1 MKRFKIFIIVFTS
14 ILSAND
20 FTISDPPMIY
30 IYHFVSYD
38 TTSVLLDGEKQ
49 DNFKSKVL
57 RFPLFNKNDMSF
69 GSYFSKQ
76 RDNLIL
82 GKPLDPKL
90 VSAMVTSA
98 VARNPH
104 VHIAGE
110 SIQNRIKTDNFINI
124 VKSYEYPK
132 RTDFIF
138 LGEINTL
145 GSQYEVDIKLIDV
158 STQKIIA
165 SEYFDIDFDSIK
177 NLRSKIKSLVDPL
190 IQKIVTPFI
199 GSVYLRVDSTSRHKI
214 RWDDI
219 SIRPVKSFVGTRNL
233 DTKNSDYAP
242 YLTMPVP
249 NEFLESHGEIL
260 SLFKPSDYKL
270 IRSYEDINTFL
281 AGNYRIKAFLKNNED
296 PFVKDFTVKAGD
308 LNEIHMAL
316 PTKDTDGDG
325 IMDDF
330 DACPLVPGLPNED
343 SELHG
348 CPIPE
353 LIGDITIL
361 NIWDGVGLEI
371 SGINDSNNT
380 LIAWGSNKDNK
391 IEFYSAPYQH
401 LINSESNS
409 VTIFDLPLG
418 NYLRNS
424 FSNTEERFPAK
435 HFVNL
440 FADSD
445 SLFLN
450 IGGEEV
456 KTSISDRDLIKGREV
471 VIYFDPFTPSL
482 NDKYRLYV
490 DQSLF
495 AVTSVLGELHI
506 IGMPNNY
513 EGNIKATRKG
523 YRDAIIEIR
532 PGNKKS
538 YHIADLTLPIRNSEI
553 GKPLNR
559 SNSIITLLSLILS
572 FFD

>member
-1 MKRFKIFIIVFTS
+1 MKRFKILITAFIS

-38 TTSVLLDGEKQ
+38 TTSILLHGGERN
-49 DNFKSKVL
+49 DTKSKVL
-57 RFPLFNKNDMSF
+57 RFPLFNKNDMKF
-69 GSYFSKQ
+69 GSYFSRQ
-76 RDNLIL
+76 GDNLVL

-110 SIQNRIKTDNFINI
+110 SIQDRIKTDNFISI

-145 GSQYEVDIKLIDV
+145 ASQYEVDIKLIDV

-165 SEYFDIDFDSIK
+165 SESFVLEFDSMK
-177 NLRSKIKSLVDPL
+177 NLRSKINSLVDPL
-190 IQKIVTPFI
+190 MGKIIAPFI

-219 SIRPVKSFVGTRNL
+219 SIRPLKSYVGTRNL
-233 DTKNSDYAP
+233 DTKNSDYSP
-242 YLTMPVP
+242 YLTMPMP
-249 NEFLESHGEIL
+249 NKFLNSHGDIL
-260 SLFKPSDYKL
+260 SPFNASDYKL
-270 IRSYEDINTFL
+270 IKSFEDINTFL

-296 PFVKDFTVKAGD
+296 PFVKDFIVKAGD
-308 LNEIHMAL
+308 LNEIHMIL

-330 DACPLVPGLPNED
+330 DACPSVPGFPNED
-343 SELHG
+343 SEMHG
-348 CPIPE
+348 CPIAE
-353 LIGDITIL
+353 SVGDITIL

-371 SGINDSNNT
+371 LSVNDSSDT
-380 LIAWGSNKDNK
+380 LIAWGSNKNNQ
-391 IEFYSAPYQH
+391 IEFNSAPYQH
-401 LINSESNS
+401 LINSENNS

-418 NYLRNS
+418 KYLRNS

-435 HFVNL
+435 QYVNL

-445 SLFLN
+445 SIFLKVGDVD
-450 IGGEEV
+450 I
-456 KTSISDRDLIKGREV
+456 KTSISDRDIINGKEV
-471 VIYFDPFTPSL
+471 IIYFDPFTPSL
-482 NDKYRLYV
+482 NHKYRLYI

-506 IGMPNNY
+506 IGMPYSY
-513 EGNIKATRKG
+513 EGNIRAVRKG
-523 YRDAIIEIR
+523 YKDAIVKIH

-538 YHIADLTLPIRNSEI
+538 YHIADLTVPIKNSEI
-553 GKPLNR
+553 KQPLNLPE
-559 SNSIITLLSLILS
+559 SILAFFSRVQSL
-572 FFD
+572 FN